1 MSWEFE
7 SIFLSLLTPLDSL
20 KSTPIY
26 TQGILN
32 IFFNMQKET
41 EITTEQALNRLM
53 KLCSTKEMCG
63 FDLRRKLELWGLDA
77 KQQEKIL
84 KTLEK
89 EKFFSDERYSAAFV
103 NDKSKFQKWGKVK
116 IKHGLLTRHIAEE
129 IIDGLLKDLPEND
142 YSDKLEELL
151 KQKLRSL
158 KSFESDIQKRARLYR
173 FAAGRGYES
182 DMIFKALNK
191 LLID

>member
-7 SIFLSLLTPLDSL
+7 SIFLSLLTSLHSL

-26 TQGILN
+26 IQGILN

-41 EITTEQALNRLM
+41 EVTSEQALNRLM

-63 FDLRRKLELWGLDA
+63 FDLRRKLELWGLDS
-77 KQQEKIL
+77 KRQGEIL

-89 EKFFSDERYSAAFV
+89 EKFFSDERYAAAFV

-116 IKHGLLTRHIAEE
+116 IKYALLTRRIAED
-129 IIDGLLKDLPEND
+129 IIDGLLKDIPGID

-158 KSFESDIQKRARLYR
+158 KSSEPDIQKRARLYR

-191 LLID
+191 LLRD

>member
-1 MSWEFE
+1 LSWEFE
-7 SIFLSLLTPLDSL
+7 SIILSLLTPLHSL

-26 TQGILN
+26 AQGNLN
-32 IFFNMQKET
+32 IFFNMQNET

-53 KLCSTKEMCG
+53 KLCSTKEMCS
-63 FDLRRKLELWGLDA
+63 FDLRRKLELWGLDS

-84 KTLEK
+84 RTLEK
-89 EKFFSDERYSAAFV
+89 ERFFSDERYSAAFV

-116 IKHGLLTRHIAEE
+116 IKHALLTRHIAED
-129 IIDGLLKDLPEND
+129 IIDGFLKDIPEID
-142 YSDKLEELL
+142 YSGKLEELL

-158 KSFESDIQKRARLYR
+158 KISESDMQKRARLYR

-191 LLID
+191 LLRD